1 MSRALGAVLLLV
13 HALTVL
19 PVAARAELP
28 SLLSALELGGY
39 RSDERPPAFSGR
51 TPDGTG
57 MTLHD
62 LRGRVVL
69 LTFWASWCEPCR
81 TELPVIETLHREIGS
96 EGLAVVA
103 VNARER
109 VPTVR
114 EYTRALDLT
123 FPVILDPRG
132 DIQRRY
138 GVVGLPTSFLVARDG
153 RAVAR
158 AIGPRDWAAPRFREL
173 VVTLLRE
180 PGPSAAAPARPG
192 R

>member
-1 MSRALGAVLLLV
+1 MTRAVGAALLLA
-13 HALTVL
+13 HVL
-19 PVAARAELP
+19 APAPAAASAELP

-39 RSDERPPAFSGR
+39 RRDERPPAFTGR
-51 TPDGTG
+51 TPDGT
-57 MTLHD
+57 TLALED

-81 TELPVIETLHREIGS
+81 TELPMFEILHRESGS
-96 EGLAVVA
+96 GGLAVVA
-103 VNARER
+103 INAHER
-109 VPTVR
+109 IPTIR

-123 FPVILDPRG
+123 FPVVLDPRG

-138 GVVGLPTSFLVARDG
+138 GVVGLPTTFLVARDG

-173 VVTLLRE
+173 VLTLLRE
-180 PGPSAAAPARPG
+180 PGAPTPPARPA